1 MINHRSTWAPCLALL
16 FTAILAPAG
25 EGMGVGPALV
35 LIDDVTPGAAI
46 DLGKK
51 GLRYIAQN
59 QAGVEKILDM
69 EAARPG
75 NYSMKEYE
83 PGYEPLPDASW
94 LKLEY
99 TSLTVPP
106 RSELTS
112 GLTIHIP
119 DAPEHWN
126 RHYVAYVELGE
137 GGKMALGATLRVRAR
152 LLIETAVRD
161 QDTAGP
167 TSLIAVTP
175 GRVGLAHGPQGW
187 NGQAKVRNQGPPA
200 TFDVLT
206 LADIYPGPGADRH
219 RRYYP
224 GQVSAI
230 TDDALVK
237 TDVTEFT
244 LASGESRIL
253 TVHSALGEMPTDKA
267 IDAVRFI
274 ARRALTDGTDVREA
288 KGRRYDR
295 MELLRLR
302 HSPVAKEPTP

>member
-1 MINHRSTWAPCLALL
+1 LHRGLALL
-16 FTAILAPAG
+16 LTAVLTPAG

-35 LIDDVTPGAAI
+35 LIDDVTPGAVI

-59 QAGVEKILDM
+59 QAGVEKILKM
-69 EAARPG
+69 EITRPAT
-75 NYSMKEYE
+75 YAIKEFE

-94 LKLEY
+94 LTLEH

-106 RSELTS
+106 RSDGTS
-112 GLTIHIP
+112 GVTIHIP
-119 DAPEHWN
+119 DLPEHWN
-126 RHYVAYVELGE
+126 RHYVAYVEVGE
-137 GGKMALGATLRVRAR
+137 GGQVALGATLRVRAR

-161 QDTAGP
+161 EEAAAP

-175 GRVGLAHGPQGW
+175 GRVSLIREQQGW
-187 NGQAKVRNQGPPA
+187 RGQAKIRNQGPPA
-200 TFDVLT
+200 MFDVLT
-206 LADIYPGPGADRH
+206 LAEIYPGALADRH

-224 GQVSAI
+224 EHVSAI
-230 TDDALVK
+230 ADDALVK

-244 LASGESRIL
+244 LASGESRVL
-253 TVHSALGEMPTDKA
+253 TVQSALGETPTEKP

-274 ARRALTDGTDVREA
+274 ARRAITEGTDVREA

-295 MELLRLR
+295 IELLRLR
-302 HSPVAKEPTP
+302 HPTKETATTP